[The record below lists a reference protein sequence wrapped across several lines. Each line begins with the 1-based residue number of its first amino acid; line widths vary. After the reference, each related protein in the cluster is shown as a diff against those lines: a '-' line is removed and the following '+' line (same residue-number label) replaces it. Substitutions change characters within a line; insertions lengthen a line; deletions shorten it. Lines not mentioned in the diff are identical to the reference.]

1 MEDIRG
7 QARFR
12 YGLVYAT
19 RLSPCMGAAR
29 TTADKPLPL
38 MHDLYRGQ
46 RKRKKNS
53 AFVLGLYRHCLKY
66 LRDNDRIIHNFITLD
81 TPWTEY

>member
-12 YGLVYAT
+12 YGLVYAM

-46 RKRKKNS
+46 RKRKKKT
-53 AFVLGLYRHCLKY
+53 ALLC
-66 LRDNDRIIHNFITLD
+66 
-81 TPWTEY
+81 

>member
-29 TTADKPLPL
+29 TTADIPLPL
-38 MHDLYRGQ
+38 MHDLPRAEKTKKKQ
-46 RKRKKNS
+46 RFCARPID
-53 AFVLGLYRHCLKY
+53 VV
-66 LRDNDRIIHNFITLD
+66 
-81 TPWTEY
+81 